1 MSRFCASLCAQQDTL
16 EYLHLDTREIRLS
29 KDAGDF
35 PIRVLGSLRHFKV
48 LRNVELSEICLSAD
62 EESILDVPWL
72 DFPLRI
78 SQVLPESVESFAIL
92 LNAKVRQHRTLLDG
106 VKVLEDLANDCRID
120 TALPSLR
127 QVEIVCGSALSTIRI
142 GDRFRDANV
151 KLILTT
157 ETPSKNF

>member
-48 LRNVELSEICLSAD
+48 LRNVELSEICFSAD

-127 QVEIVCGSALSTIRI
+127 QVEIACGSALSTIQI